1 MIDVR
6 NQLDRY
12 TSPETVEW
20 HFACINN
27 RWTKR
32 ALAAAGFGLPNP
44 EFTAGEATQRW
55 KPIFSVAE
63 IGGSDSAAQ
72 AAEYEEDR
80 ENLRRKHSNVA
91 PQYTDADDIETGNR
105 YDQKGV
111 DDEQVSL
118 DKALSQTKAYGKEGG
133 ARIAVIHGLNRPLFH
148 IDLTSAVQ
156 AAIANVE
163 AREKFVPVVEQV
175 EGPDPA
181 AP

>member
-12 TSPETVEW
+12 ASPDSVEW

-44 EFTAGEATQRW
+44 EHSAGEATQRW

-63 IGGSDSAAQ
+63 IGGSDSAAH
-72 AAEYEEDR
+72 AAEYEEDKQ
-80 ENLRRKHSNVA
+80 NLRRQRSLTA
-91 PQYTDADDIETGNR
+91 PQYTDADDIEAGRESPET
-105 YDQKGV
+105 
-111 DDEQVSL
+111 EQESL
-118 DKALSQTKAYGKEGG
+118 DKALSRSKAYGNEGG
-133 ARIAVIHGLNRPLFH
+133 ARIAVVHGLNRPLFH

-156 AAIANVE
+156 SAIANVE
-163 AREKFVPVVEQV
+163 ARERFVPVVEEAQM
-175 EGPDPA
+175 PDPA
-181 AP
+181 KP